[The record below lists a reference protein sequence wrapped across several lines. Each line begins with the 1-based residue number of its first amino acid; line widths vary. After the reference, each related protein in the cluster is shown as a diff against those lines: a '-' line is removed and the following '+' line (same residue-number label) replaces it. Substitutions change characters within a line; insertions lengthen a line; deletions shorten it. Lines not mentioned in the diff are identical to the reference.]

1 MCFSLDFRIINPSG
15 VDSLVKKPRIINLL
29 KDLSPIGLSIEALC
43 VEEYKGK
50 SFVNEKTSKWS
61 TPKWSM
67 LKDLPKM
74 GGLALVQNGDQVLE
88 ALALESKTYN
98 GVMKKLTL
106 LSVLNLLISLIG
118 LSSARS

>member
-1 MCFSLDFRIINPSG
+1 MCRSLDFRIINPSG
-15 VDSLVKKPRIINLL
+15 VDSSVKKPWIINLL

-61 TPKWSM
+61 A
-67 LKDLPKM
+67 LRDLPKM

-88 ALALESKTYN
+88 ALALERKTYN
-98 GVMKKLTL
+98 GVMKRLTL
-106 LSVLNLLISLIG
+106 LSALNLLISLIG
-118 LSSARS
+118 LSSAHS

>member
-50 SFVNEKTSKWS
+50 SFVNEKTSKW
-61 TPKWSM
+61 KM
-67 LKDLPKM
+67 LQDLPKM

-98 GVMKKLTL
+98 GVMKRLSL

-118 LSSARS
+118 LSSAHS